1 MNLTW
6 YIIRLNWVI
15 KVVIII
21 NVISENLIL
30 RIEPILSE
38 PKIKEQIWVWIILVN
53 KIIRAE
59 IITDC
64 LIVFHSQN
72 ISIEIFTYSNCWVG
86 DVRTLP
92 VQYVKLIT
100 STAIYCAEHVLYL
113 YSKFILRTPGNY
125 PHPFPFRE
133 WNLNYI
139 LLVSKMIDCQHIVAV
154 KSKL

>member
-1 MNLTW
+1 M
-6 YIIRLNWVI
+6 NWVI
-15 KVVIII
+15 KVVIIV
-21 NVISENLIL
+21 NVISEYLIL

-53 KIIRAE
+53 EILRAE
-59 IITDC
+59 IITYC

-72 ISIEIFTYSNCWVG
+72 IPIEILTYSNCWVG

-92 VQYVKLIT
+92 VQCVKLT
-100 STAIYCAEHVLYL
+100 SSTAIYCAEHVLYL
-113 YSKFILRTPGNY
+113 YSEFILRMPGNY

-139 LLVSKMIDCQHIVAV
+139 LLVSKMIYCQHIVAV
-154 KSKL
+154 NSKL